1 MRLALTGNGV
11 AAVTG
16 ARATI
21 TVTSADGAVFQHHLG
36 EAFSLDDGDELEL
49 GSTER
54 GTRAYI
60 AFRGGI
66 EAETA
71 LGSASADTLADL
83 GPAHLEPGTTISSR
97 ATGVGA
103 PPRRSHPQRRRS
115 AAPAR
120 TWRDDR
126 AVGDPGT
133 PR

>member
-1 MRLALTGNGV
+1 MGRSWPSHGTGV

-16 ARATI
+16 AYAAI

-66 EAETA
+66 EAEIA

-83 GPAHLEPGTTISSR
+83 GPAQLEPGTTISPGS
-97 ATGVGA
+97 TGVGT
-103 PPRRSHPQRRRS
+103 PPRRSDPRLRRS
-115 AAPAR
+115 SGTCPHLAR
-120 TWRDDR
+120 RSR
-126 AVGDPGT
+126 C
-133 PR
+133 R